1 MIIGNKVDL
10 TKYSDL
16 AHLFRRAGF
25 GINNRKIKE
34 YSKLNYEDIV
44 EKLLNPKYGNPKDQ
58 DLLNRYF
65 PASVEARTPRHAS
78 PQWSWRLAK
87 SEKILEEKI
96 ALFWHGLLAVGG
108 EKLDHGLE
116 MLAQIDLFRKVGLGK
131 FRNILQEISRSPGM
145 MYWLD
150 NQNSHKDAPNENY
163 GRELLELFSMGISES
178 GEGAYS
184 EQDVKEAARA
194 FTGWASRPTPPPFF
208 LGPFPMEFKFDPN
221 DHDNEEKT
229 FLGETGNWNG
239 DDIIDIIVRNRVTA
253 EFICKRLYLFF
264 VSDTENYKEIQKLA
278 DVFQATDGEIKSV
291 LREIFLSDHFMS
303 EEVRFNKTK
312 SPTEL
317 VFGTTRLTD
326 RVTIPDMDTSEL
338 GYQVAFMGQSLMNPP
353 SVEGWHEGEEW
364 IDSGALVE
372 RINFVSSELSHH
384 DSPGIIRMIDEVVS
398 SNKNSSPEKYLS
410 SCLQAM
416 GFIEISDRTKSIL
429 LDHIKKSNKKL
440 SEESLAYEIFTLIGS
455 TPDYQ
460 YC

>member
-1 MIIGNKVDL
+1 MVIGNKVDII
-10 TKYSDL
+10 KYSDL

-25 GINNRKIKE
+25 SIN
-34 YSKLNYEDIV
+34 SKDIQKYLNLNYEDVV
-44 EKLLNPKYGNPKDQ
+44 EELLNPKYENPEDQ
-58 DLLNRYF
+58 DLMDRYF
-65 PASVEARTPRHAS
+65 PASVEARSPSHAI
-78 PQWSWRLAK
+78 PQWSWRMVHTQK
-87 SEKILEEKI
+87 PLEEKI

-108 EKLDHGLE
+108 IKLDHGLE
-116 MLAQIDLFRKVGLGK
+116 MLVEIDLFRKVGLGK

-194 FTGWASRPTPPPFF
+194 FTGWASRPTPFTFF

-303 EEVRFNKTK
+303 EEVRFKKTK

-326 RVTIPDMDTSEL
+326 RITIPDMDTSEL

>member
-1 MIIGNKVDL
+1 MVIGNKVDII
-10 TKYSDL
+10 KYSDL

-25 GINNRKIKE
+25 SIN
-34 YSKLNYEDIV
+34 SKDIQKYLNLNYEDVV
-44 EKLLNPKYGNPKDQ
+44 EELLNPKYENPEDQ
-58 DLLNRYF
+58 DLMDRYF
-65 PASVEARTPRHAS
+65 PASVEARSPSHAI
-78 PQWSWRLAK
+78 PQWSWRMVHTQK
-87 SEKILEEKI
+87 PLEEKI

-108 EKLDHGLE
+108 IKLDHGLE
-116 MLAQIDLFRKVGLGK
+116 MLVEIDLFRKVGLGK
-131 FRNILQEISRSPGM
+131 FRNILQEISRNPGM

-303 EEVRFNKTK
+303 EEVRFKKTK

-326 RVTIPDMDTSEL
+326 RITIPDMDTSEL

>member
-1 MIIGNKVDL
+1 MVIGNKVDII
-10 TKYSDL
+10 KYSDL

-25 GINNRKIKE
+25 SIN
-34 YSKLNYEDIV
+34 SKDIQKYLNLNYEDVV
-44 EKLLNPKYGNPKDQ
+44 EELLNPKYENPEDQ
-58 DLLNRYF
+58 DLMDRYF
-65 PASVEARTPRHAS
+65 PASVEARSPSHAI
-78 PQWSWRLAK
+78 PQWSWRMVHTQK
-87 SEKILEEKI
+87 PLEEKI

-108 EKLDHGLE
+108 IKLDHGLE
-116 MLAQIDLFRKVGLGK
+116 MLVEIDLFRKVGLGK
-131 FRNILQEISRSPGM
+131 FRNILQEISRNPGM

-194 FTGWASRPTPPPFF
+194 FTGWASRPTPFTFF
-208 LGPFPMEFKFDPN
+208 LGHFPMEFKFDPN

-303 EEVRFNKTK
+303 EEVRFKKTK

-326 RVTIPDMDTSEL
+326 RITIPDMDTSEL

>member
-1 MIIGNKVDL
+1 MVIENKVDL

-25 GINNRKIKE
+25 GINNQKIKE
-34 YSKLNYEDIV
+34 YSKLDYEDVV
-44 EKLLNPKYGNPKDQ
+44 EELLNPKYGNPEDQ
-58 DLLNRYF
+58 DLMDRYF
-65 PASVEARTPRHAS
+65 PASVEARSPSHAI

-108 EKLDHGLE
+108 IKLDHGLE
-116 MLAQIDLFRKVGLGK
+116 MLVEIDLFRKVGLGK

-163 GRELLELFSMGISES
+163 GRELLELFSMGINES
-178 GEGAYS
+178 GEGAYT

-194 FTGWASRPTPPPFF
+194 FTGWASRPTPFTFF
-208 LGPFPMEFKFDPN
+208 LGPFPMEFKFDPD
-221 DHDNEEKT
+221 DHDDEEKT

-264 VSDTENYKEIQKLA
+264 VSNNENHKEIQKLA

-291 LREIFLSDHFMS
+291 LREIFLSDHFRS
-303 EEVRFNKTK
+303 EEVRFKKTK

-326 RVTIPDMDTSEL
+326 RVTIPDMDSAEL
-338 GYQVAFMGQSLMNPP
+338 AAQTTFMGQFLLNPP

-384 DSPGIIRMIDEVVS
+384 DSPGIKRMIDEVVS
-398 SNKNSSPEKYLS
+398 SNTNSSPEKYLS

-429 LDHIKKSNKKL
+429 VDHIEKSNKKL

>member
-1 MIIGNKVDL
+1 MVIGNKVDII
-10 TKYSDL
+10 KYSDL

-25 GINNRKIKE
+25 SIN
-34 YSKLNYEDIV
+34 SKDIQKYLFLNYEDVV
-44 EKLLNPKYGNPKDQ
+44 EELLNPKYENPEDQ
-58 DLLNRYF
+58 DLMDRYF
-65 PASVEARTPRHAS
+65 PASVEARSPSHAI
-78 PQWSWRLAK
+78 PQWSWRMVHTQK
-87 SEKILEEKI
+87 PLEEKI

-163 GRELLELFSMGISES
+163 GRELLELFSMGINES

-194 FTGWASRPTPPPFF
+194 FTGWASKPTPPPFF

-264 VSDTENYKEIQKLA
+264 VSDTENDKEIQKLA

-303 EEVRFNKTK
+303 EEVRFKKTK
-312 SPTEL
+312 SHTEL
-317 VFGTTRLTD
+317 VFGTSRLTD

-372 RINFVSSELSHH
+372 RITFVSSELSHH
-384 DSPGIIRMIDEVVS
+384 DSTGIIRMIDEVVS